1 MGYKHQQS
9 DLLAA
14 AVELV
19 LDGGLAQLT
28 FARIAARLGI
38 ADRTVVYYFRSKEEL
53 VAAVLAELGGLLMGL
68 LADAFGTDPLPADEL
83 LRRAWP
89 SLTTPEADAVFRVL
103 FEMTGQAAARV
114 EPYHTMAPALM
125 EGWADWLAPHIA
137 CPTAG
142 NPATG
147 PDPTADHLTA
157 DKRAE
162 ALGVMA
168 RVDGLLLLR
177 HTAGPELADRAAAAL
192 GAI

>member
-53 VAAVLAELGGLLMGL
+53 VAAVLAELGGLLMGV
-68 LADAFGTDPLPADEL
+68 LADAFGTEPLPADEL

-89 SLTTPEADAVFRVL
+89 SLTTPQADAVFRVL

-137 CPTAG
+137 CPAVDNPAAGKPAG
-142 NPATG
+142 NPA
-147 PDPTADHLTA
+147 ADN
-157 DKRAE
+157 RAE

-192 GAI
+192 GAA